1 MSKAEGAEL
10 LRNPAGAGFA
20 AAYEAGAPA
29 LAPFYAGWPWD
40 PAAYERKAVEV
51 SARFDAAAR
60 ARLGT
65 LLRPVS
71 NAARERLDGVARG
84 EGFVVTTGQQAGLLG
99 GPLFTVYKALSA
111 VALADALQERLGV
124 PVLPVFWVASEDH
137 DWAEVK
143 DVHLLDTANRL
154 QRVELADPVGDA
166 GEAAGPGPSMARRKL
181 DDGIQ
186 DVFRRL
192 EEILPPTDFRDA
204 LLARFRDAYAP
215 GASVSDAFEGLL
227 AALLAGTPLALIQAS
242 DPELKR
248 ASVPVLRA
256 ELENGAAH
264 EAALRRTTA
273 AFSAAGYEPRVPIAD
288 GAENVFYENDGGRER
303 LVRDGDGWVTRGR
316 GARLSRE
323 QALEELEAHPVRF
336 SPNVVLRP
344 VVESAVLPTLAYVGG
359 PAEVRYFAQTGCLFE
374 AHGVGMPLVMPR
386 ASLTVVEGKTRKV
399 LDKFALDIE
408 DLGVPPQEL
417 AARVLADEM
426 PPEVDAALKKVRGA
440 IAEGYAGL
448 GEAVKQI
455 DPTLKG
461 PIGGARSAALSELAD
476 LEKRVMRGLKSQ
488 NEIALDQI
496 EKARVNLFPTGKPQE
511 RVLNPLQYLVRYGD
525 EFMEEVR
532 AAVDFELAGEAA
544 EWTGVRCP

>member
-1 MSKAEGAEL
+1 MSKAEGPEL

-20 AAYEAGAPA
+20 AAYEAGVPA

-40 PAAYERKAVEV
+40 PAAYERKAVEI

-60 ARLGT
+60 ARLRT
-65 LLRPVS
+65 LLRAVS
-71 NAARERLDGVARG
+71 GEARGRLEGVARG

-99 GPLFTVYKALSA
+99 GPLFTLYKALSA

-154 QRVELADPVGDA
+154 QRVELADPVGGAGDA
-166 GEAAGPGPSMARRKL
+166 DGPGPSMARRKL
-181 DDGIQ
+181 DDGIH

-204 LLARFRDAYAP
+204 LLAGFRDAYAP
-215 GASVSDAFEGLL
+215 GESVSDAFERLLATLL
-227 AALLAGTPLALIQAS
+227 AATPLALIQAS
-242 DPELKR
+242 DAELKR

-264 EAALRRTTA
+264 EAAVRRTTA
-273 AFSAAGYEPRVPIAD
+273 AFSAAGYEPRVAIAD
-288 GAENVFYENDGGRER
+288 GAENVFYESDGGRER

-316 GARLSRE
+316 GARLSRK

-399 LDKFALDIE
+399 LEKFALDVE

-426 PPEVDAALKKVRGA
+426 PPEVDAALKRVRGA
-440 IAEGYAGL
+440 IAEGYAAL

-461 PIGGARSAALSELAD
+461 PIGSARSATLSELGD

-525 EFMEEVR
+525 EFMEQVR
-532 AAVDFELAGEAA
+532 AAVDFELAGEAP